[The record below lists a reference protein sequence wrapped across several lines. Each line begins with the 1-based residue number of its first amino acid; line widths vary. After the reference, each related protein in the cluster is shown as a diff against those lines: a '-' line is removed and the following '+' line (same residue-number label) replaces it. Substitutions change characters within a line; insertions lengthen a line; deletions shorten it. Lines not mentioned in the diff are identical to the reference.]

1 MSCFMIM
8 LVPDLTGLQKYIL
21 TTEGSPYKGDVQFH
35 IT

>member
-1 MSCFMIM
+1 MIM

-21 TTEGSPYKGDVQFH
+21 TTEGSPYNGDVLVQFH